1 MLERLTLYF
10 PYYNQPEALHRQLK
24 CMSTYHTDIRE
35 RLIIM
40 IVDDGSQE
48 HPAFDEIDQKYC
60 LLLDIV
66 LLRID
71 IDIPWNTPEANNFA
85 FREMQT
91 EFSIRT
97 DIDHLFPEDSLRHL
111 LQIQLQTNRVYKFKR
126 VEQGTNNPLKSPP
139 NIYLLSCATYK
150 TLNGYNEYF
159 SGNYGDDI
167 EFLPRL
173 YRQCVIELLDI
184 HTIVDTT
191 HSTRTLPR
199 DISINRRKLDER
211 NRPHYTFR
219 HSQYYK
225 KLLEG
230 SYPKRK

>member
-1 MLERLTLYF
+1 MVERLTLYF

-24 CMSTYHTDIRE
+24 CMSSYHTDIRE
-35 RLIIM
+35 RLIVM
-40 IVDDGSQE
+40 IVDDGSQV

-60 LLLDIV
+60 SLLNIV

-71 IDIPWNTPEANNFA
+71 IDIPWNTPEANNLA

-91 EFSIRT
+91 EFAIRT

-111 LQIQLQTNRVYKFKR
+111 LQIQLRTNRVYKFKR
-126 VEQGTNNPLKSPP
+126 VEKDTNKRLTSPP
-139 NIYLLSCATYK
+139 NIYLLSRAMYI

-159 SGNYGDDI
+159 SGHYGDDI

-173 YRQCVIELLDI
+173 YRQCVIEQLDI
-184 HTIVDTT
+184 HTIVDTS

-199 DISINRRKLDER
+199 DISINRQKLYEW
-211 NRPHYTFR
+211 NRPHYTFQ
-219 HSQYYK
+219 HQKHYQ
-225 KLLEG
+225 KLLEAN
-230 SYPKRK
+230 R